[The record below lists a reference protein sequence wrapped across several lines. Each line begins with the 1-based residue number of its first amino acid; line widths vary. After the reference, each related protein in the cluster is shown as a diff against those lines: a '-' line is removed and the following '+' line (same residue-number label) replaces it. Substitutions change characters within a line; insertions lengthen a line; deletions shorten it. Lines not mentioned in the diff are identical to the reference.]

1 MVHKNYL
8 LSLSLVFLAVFV
20 ALGISPIDRSNWL
33 LENILVVFFAV
44 IIIWSY
50 RKFPLSR
57 VSYTL
62 IFLFMVLHEIGSHYS
77 YSKVPYDAFFIN
89 YFNFSLNEL
98 MGWERNHFDRLVH
111 FTFGLLIAYPVKEL
125 YSRIANA
132 EGFWGYFFPLELTM
146 ASSMI
151 YELVEWGAAIVFGG
165 DLGMAFLGTQ
175 GDIWDAHK
183 DMALA
188 SVGALIAMLV
198 TLLINWQIQDDF
210 REEWSRSLSIKNN
223 QPLGEDEIARLMKT
237 RGDD

>member
-20 ALGISPIDRSNWL
+20 ALGISPVDRSNWL